1 MTQLQRPRGLIDYES
16 WKNIERGRLGEARV
30 SRVVRPKTI
39 ALTAACL
46 ALAATLVV
54 SFAMRTSGAMSVQH
68 DREPLT
74 VRLSD
79 GSVRNAYT
87 VKLLRLSSTICSALR
102 VSVRQ

>member
-1 MTQLQRPRGLIDYES
+1 MTS
-16 WKNIERGRLGEARV
+16 ALGV

-68 DREPLT
+68 DRDPLT
-74 VRLSD
+74 VSD

-102 VSVRQ
+102 VSMRR